1 MYRRVLHRSLCTATQ
16 SATTSSTASTTSIKA
31 ISQDLYKES
40 NFRLLVEKFKKAS
53 DVERFRKK
61 TGIYEDT
68 VRRLASAKRFSC
80 VRNILDHQKKYP
92 EIDKE
97 GFCSRII
104 TLYGKS
110 RMSRHARKLFDEM
123 PQRNCTRTVLSFN
136 ALLAAYLHSRKFDLV
151 HTLFKELPKELSVEP
166 NLVSYNILI
175 KALCESGS
183 FDSGLEMLEEME
195 KKGLKPDL
203 ITFNTL
209 LDALYANGR
218 FEDGEKLWV
227 SMRGKGIAPDI
238 RTCNSR
244 LMGLALEKKTKE
256 AVEFIEEMKK
266 DGVKP
271 DVFSFNALIKGFVN
285 EGNLDE
291 AKKWFGEIG
300 KSEFDPHKVT
310 YATLVPF
317 LCEKGDLKTAHEV
330 SKDIFNHR
338 LRVDGSLLQLVV
350 DKLVAESMVSEAEEI
365 VELGKANKYCRYK
378 LNLPGPAEE
387 KKSE

>member
-16 SATTSSTASTTSIKA
+16 SATTSSAASTTSIKA

-53 DVERFRKK
+53 DLERFRKK

-110 RMSRHARKLFDEM
+110 RMYRHARKLFDEM

-166 NLVSYNILI
+166 NLVSYNTLI

-183 FDSGLEMLEEME
+183 FDSGLEMLDEME
-195 KKGLKPDL
+195 KKGVKPDL

-227 SMRGKGIAPDI
+227 SKRGKGIAPDI

-266 DGVKP
+266 D
-271 DVFSFNALIKGFVN
+271 
-285 EGNLDE
+285 

>member
-1 MYRRVLHRSLCTATQ
+1 MYRRVLHRNLCTATQ
-16 SATTSSTASTTSIKA
+16 SATTSSAAPTTSLKA

-40 NFRLLVEKFKKAS
+40 NFTRLVEKFKKAS
-53 DVERFRKK
+53 DLERFRTKS
-61 TGIYEDT
+61 GIYEDT

-80 VRNILDHQKKYP
+80 VRDILDHQKKYP

-110 RMSRHARKLFDEM
+110 RMYRHARKVFDEM
-123 PQRNCTRTVLSFN
+123 TQRNCTRTVLSFN
-136 ALLAAYLHSRKFDLV
+136 ALLAAYLHSRKFGLV
-151 HTLFKELPKELSVEP
+151 QTLFKELPKELSVEP
-166 NLVSYNILI
+166 DLVSYNILI

-195 KKGLKPDL
+195 KKGVNPNS

-209 LDALYANGR
+209 LDGLYAKGR
-218 FEDGEKLWV
+218 FEDGERLWV
-227 SMRGKGIAPDI
+227 SMGGKGIAPDI

-244 LMGLALEKKTKE
+244 LMGMALEKKTKE
-256 AVEFIEEMKK
+256 AVEFMEEMKK

-271 DVFSFNALIKGFVN
+271 DVFSFHALIKGFVN
-285 EGNLDE
+285 EGNLEE
-291 AKKWFGEIG
+291 AKKWFDEIG

-310 YATLVPF
+310 YATLIPF

-330 SKDIFNHR
+330 SKDIFNHK

-365 VELGKANKYCRYK
+365 VELGKTNKYCRYK
-378 LNLPGPAEE
+378 LNLAGGAEE